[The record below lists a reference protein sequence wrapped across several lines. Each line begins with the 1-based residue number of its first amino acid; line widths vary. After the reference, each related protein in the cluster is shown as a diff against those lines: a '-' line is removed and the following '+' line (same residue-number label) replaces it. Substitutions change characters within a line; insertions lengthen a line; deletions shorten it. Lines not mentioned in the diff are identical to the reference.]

1 MARPS
6 VEAERREQ
14 ILAATRAVVAEKGF
28 KAMRVADVAKRSGAS
43 SGTVHYYFETKHEL
57 MRAAFEWNFAKSQER
72 RVTRLGHSADPV
84 EQLREL
90 LGTYLPDDEVLV
102 ESWHLWI
109 SLWIEAIHDPELREL
124 NERVYGE
131 WRSGMAAIIR
141 DGQASGHFIEGDSV
155 MLANALI
162 GMIDGLAI
170 QVLIGSQAM
179 TLERMRDVCDRA
191 VGLISVN

>member
-57 MRAAFEWNFAKSQER
+57 MRAAFEWNFEKSQER
-72 RVTRLGHSADPV
+72 RVTRLRDSADPV
-84 EQLREL
+84 ERLRDL
-90 LGTYLPDDEVLV
+90 LGTYLPDDDILV

-109 SLWIEAIHDPELREL
+109 SLWLEAIHDPVLREL

-141 DGQASGHFIEGDSV
+141 DGQASGHFVEGDSV